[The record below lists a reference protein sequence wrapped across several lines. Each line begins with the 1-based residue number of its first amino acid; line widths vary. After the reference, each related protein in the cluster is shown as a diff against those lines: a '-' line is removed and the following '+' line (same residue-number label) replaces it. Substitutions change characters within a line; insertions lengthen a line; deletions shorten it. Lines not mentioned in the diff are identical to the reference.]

1 MEPLDL
7 DLFTGAVDD
16 VERTQ
21 YQILAGLQ
29 QAHSAFEEQRVY
41 PHLGRLVKLH
51 GALLTVLDRTEEF
64 RTPRTGQIT
73 GIDWEEKSVTYEWP
87 ELEDT
92 EMNAVED
99 LIRWALPQIRT
110 AIEEGRSVYEH
121 VEENTELETVGIV
134 PSYLKEGYLMVPDR
148 EADELHVLRYELSTI
163 HEEGERHRALRTV
176 HCKTVAQAGADIPPS
191 SIKLDLLE
199 ERRDLPA
206 PATYFS
212 NTDLNVPYKETL
224 LPVVKRRLIRHLVS
238 QVGGKT

>member
-1 MEPLDL
+1 MKPLNL
-7 DLFTGAVDD
+7 ELFTGAVDD

-29 QAHSAFEEQRVY
+29 QAQSAFEEQRVY

-51 GALLTVLDRTEEF
+51 GALITVLKRTEDF
-64 RTPRTGQIT
+64 RTPETGHIA
-73 GIDWEEKSVTYEWP
+73 GIDWEEKSLNYEWP

-92 EMNAVED
+92 EMAVVED

-110 AIEEGRSVYEH
+110 TIEEGRSVYEH

-134 PSYLKEGYLMVPDR
+134 PSYVQEGYLMVPERGEDR
-148 EADELHVLRYELSTI
+148 IHVLRYELSI
-163 HEEGERHRALRTV
+163 IQEEGEQHRALRTV
-176 HCKTVAQAGADIPPS
+176 HCKTVSEDGLDVHPS
-191 SIKLDLLE
+191 NIKLDLLK
-199 ERRDLPA
+199 ERRDLPN

-224 LPVVKRRLIRHLVS
+224 LPVVKRRLIRHLAS
-238 QVGGKT
+238 EMGRA